1 MKTAQEIVN
10 KIEDHFLDLERARER
25 YDKSHSFDDWF
36 ECVKIL
42 PEIGDLVACLEI
54 EKQKAEGRHPLN

>member
-1 MKTAQEIVN
+1 MQPQDIIN
-10 KIEDHFLDLERARER
+10 LIEVHFKDLERARNQYEKTR
-25 YDKSHSFDDWF
+25 AFDDWF

-42 PEIGDLVACLEI
+42 PEIGELVACLEI

>member
-1 MKTAQEIVN
+1 MQPQDIIN
-10 KIEDHFLDLERARER
+10 RIELHFQDLERARGQYE
-25 YDKSHSFDDWF
+25 KSHTFEDWF